1 MSKRRVPPEPPGQ
14 AEESPRPYAV
24 TIAPAAAKALEGLPR
39 DLGGRV
45 RARIRALSTEPR
57 GHGVQKLSAREGEYR
72 VRAGD
77 IRVLF
82 TVDDAARVVLV
93 GRVEPRDKAYR

>member
-1 MSKRRVPPEPPGQ
+1 MSKRRAPPKPPSQ
-14 AEESPRPYAV
+14 AEEPARPYAV

-39 DLGGRV
+39 DLRERV
-45 RARIRALSTEPR
+45 RARIHALSVEPR

-72 VRAGD
+72 VRTGD

-82 TVDDAARVVLV
+82 TVDDAARIVLV